1 MNTKIDN
8 EEPLFTAVS
17 VSARQLFQL
26 LKCIN
31 FAQKAQ
37 VRITEEGLRFTVE
50 ESRVIQGIAFLEK
63 ALFTSYTFAP
73 PSSSQDEDDTRDDT
87 RDDTSVFQI
96 SLTALLETL
105 SIFGFNEGRDRWASR
120 DSAYGGFTGSLG
132 TGGQFA
138 PFENRALRTTSVCR
152 LSYAAKGEPLCVV
165 LKEAGVTTTCEMV
178 TYEAEDQD
186 EIPLQR
192 DALAQKIIMR
202 SSWLHDA
209 IDELASTSPSRL
221 TMTASP
227 SAPYFT
233 LSSKGPLGSATV
245 EFSKDQQLLETFQVP
260 ERTVNTY
267 KYSLVKAAGRAM
279 AMASKVSIRGDVQ
292 GVLSLQFMIEIEEG
306 RVSFIDFRFVPFLP
320 EEDDDEN
327 GDVFSRDG

>member
-1 MNTKIDN
+1 MNTESVN

-50 ESRVIQGIAFLEK
+50 ESRVIHGIAFLEK
-63 ALFTSYTFAP
+63 ALFTSYTFSP
-73 PSSSQDEDDTRDDT
+73 PVRAQHEDDDG
-87 RDDTSVFQI
+87 DDTSVFQI

-105 SIFGFNEGRDRWASR
+105 SIFGFNEGRDRWTSR
-120 DSAYGGFTGSLG
+120 DSAYGGVTSSMAR
-132 TGGQFA
+132 GGQDA
-138 PFENRALRTTSVCR
+138 PFENHTLGTTSVCR
-152 LSYAAKGEPLCVV
+152 LSYAAKGDPLCIV
-165 LKEAGVTTTCEMV
+165 LREAGVTTTCEMV
-178 TYEAEDQD
+178 TYEAEDLE

-209 IDELASTSPSRL
+209 INELASTSPSRL
-221 TMTASP
+221 TITASP

-245 EFSKDQQLLETFQVP
+245 EFSKDQQLLETFHVP
-260 ERTVNTY
+260 NRTVNTY
-267 KYSLVKAAGRAM
+267 KYSLIRAASRAM
-279 AMASKVSIRGDVQ
+279 AIASKVSIRGDVQ
-292 GVLSLQFMIEIEEG
+292 GVLSLQFMVEVEDS
-306 RVSFIDFRFVPFLP
+306 RLSFVDFRFVPFLP
-320 EEDDDEN
+320 EEGEEDEDEEDEDEH
-327 GDVFSRDG
+327 GE

>member
-1 MNTKIDN
+1 MNTGSVH

-50 ESRVIQGIAFLEK
+50 ESRVIQGIAFLER

-73 PSSSQDEDDTRDDT
+73 PGRIQDEDDDG
-87 RDDTSVFQI
+87 DDTSVFQI

-105 SIFGFNEGRDRWASR
+105 SIFGFNESKDRWASR
-120 DSAYGGFTGSLG
+120 DSAYGGVTSSMGR
-132 TGGQFA
+132 GGLDA
-138 PFENRALRTTSVCR
+138 PFENRTLGMTSVCR
-152 LSYAAKGEPLCVV
+152 LSYAAKGDPLCIV

-192 DALAQKIIMR
+192 DDLAQKIIMR

-209 IDELASTSPSRL
+209 INELALTSPSRL
-221 TMTASP
+221 TIAASP
-227 SAPYFT
+227 LAPYFT

-245 EFSKDQQLLETFQVP
+245 EFSKDQQLLETFHVP
-260 ERTVNTY
+260 KRTVNTY
-267 KYSLVKAAGRAM
+267 KYSLVKAASRAM
-279 AMASKVSIRGDVQ
+279 AIASKVSIRGDVQ
-292 GVLSLQFMIEIEEG
+292 GVLSLQFMIEVEEG

-320 EEDDDEN
+320 EEAEEDDDED
-327 GDVFSRDG
+327 GDEV